1 MSGGKARRYKSG
13 EHPFWRCGGLRYL
26 RDMSRI
32 PPKMKQTA
40 AKKAKVYYMLPVS
53 EGGNTYSMEVVI
65 SENPRTSEHFL
76 KAVDATGKI
85 LWKTSVYRFVYN
97 PDLEGDVQDVFVVD
111 LFVDRDEVVVE
122 LEYNG
127 IYRFD
132 RTSGRVIKK
141 S

>member
-1 MSGGKARRYKSG
+1 
-13 EHPFWRCGGLRYL
+13 
-26 RDMSRI
+26 
-32 PPKMKQTA
+32 MKQTA
-40 AKKAKVYYMLPVS
+40 AKKAKVYHTLPVS
-53 EGGNTYSMEVVI
+53 ESGITYSMEVVF

-76 KAVDATGKI
+76 KAVDSTGKI

-127 IYRFD
+127 LHRFD
-132 RTSGRVIKK
+132 RTSGRSIKK
-141 S
+141 HI